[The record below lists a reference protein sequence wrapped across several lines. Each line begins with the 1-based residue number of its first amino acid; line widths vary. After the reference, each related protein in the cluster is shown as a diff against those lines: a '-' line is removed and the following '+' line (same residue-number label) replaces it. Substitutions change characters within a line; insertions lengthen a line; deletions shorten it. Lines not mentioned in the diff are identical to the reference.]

1 MVSDAL
7 WTARMALEEVWSILE
22 DEHADLTLDQLA
34 DVGDQLSEAD
44 DALAEAL
51 RIVTRGD

>member
-7 WTARMALEEVWSILE
+7 WTARMALEEVWSVLE
-22 DEHADLTLDQLA
+22 DTHADLTPEQLA

-51 RIVTRGD
+51 RVITRGE